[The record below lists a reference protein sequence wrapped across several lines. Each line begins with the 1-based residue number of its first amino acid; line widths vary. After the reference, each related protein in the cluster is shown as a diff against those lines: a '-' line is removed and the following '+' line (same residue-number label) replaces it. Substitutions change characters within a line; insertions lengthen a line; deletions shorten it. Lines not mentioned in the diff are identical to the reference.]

1 MTDLHFD
8 YCFFL
13 NAILVAL
20 ANMGQADSPD
30 KVCRFDAPSPQY
42 HPMLDD
48 ETALGSEF
56 IMSKTRHFAAG
67 LENLAH

>member
-1 MTDLHFD
+1 MPSGIELEHFAGD
-8 YCFFL
+8 
-13 NAILVAL
+13 VAL
-20 ANMGQADSPD
+20 STDTSFDSPD